1 MTAQLKR
8 TLAYLLSFSLAG
20 FLLFLALQ
28 GVDIEELKIA
38 LKGAAYGW
46 LLPFIAII
54 LLSHALRA
62 WRWQILLDALP
73 DRQRT
78 GELKSVS
85 FKNAFFSVMIGYFLN
100 LLPLRVGEFV
110 RAANLANQEGF
121 RFSGV
126 FGTVVVERVVDVI
139 VLAMGILSLSFLF
152 YDEFLFLRKRILT
165 PALEMGE
172 GSAVLWPMIGVT
184 FIGMVCFFAYR
195 TLSTSQSVRLL
206 QLRRRLISILKSF
219 KDGVFTLLHA
229 PRRFALIMSTVA
241 MWFCYT
247 VMAYIPML
255 MLDMPARYDIVFIDA
270 WSIMILGAIG
280 IAIPSPG
287 GTGSY
292 HYITKLALVSLF
304 LVDDATALTYAVLAH
319 GVHLVIYIATGVI
332 ALFIQGT
339 TLKSLR
345 STALEPE

>member
-8 TLAYLLSFSLAG
+8 AVAYIISFSIAG
-20 FLLFLALQ
+20 FLLYLALK
-28 GVDIEELKIA
+28 GVDVDELKSA
-38 LKGAAYGW
+38 LKGASYAW
-46 LLPFIAII
+46 IIPFVCVI
-54 LLSHALRA
+54 LISHALRA

-78 GELKSVS
+78 GELRSVS

-126 FGTVVVERVVDVI
+126 FGTVVVERIVDMI
-139 VLAMGILSLSFLF
+139 VLGLGILSLSFLF
-152 YDEFLFLRKRILT
+152 YDEFQFLQKSILS
-165 PALEMGE
+165 PALDMGE
-172 GSAVLWPMIGVT
+172 NNAFLWPVIGLTMIGT
-184 FIGMVCFFAYR
+184 VCYFAYR
-195 TLSTSQSVRLL
+195 TLSTSQSVRML
-206 QLRRRLISILKSF
+206 QFRRRLISILKSF
-219 KDGVFTLLHA
+219 RDGIFTLLHA
-229 PRRFALIMSTVA
+229 PRRMALIGSTVL

-255 MLDMPARYDIVFIDA
+255 MLDMPAKYGIAFIDA

-345 STALEPE
+345 STALESE

>member
-8 TLAYLLSFSLAG
+8 TLAYLISFSLAG
-20 FLLFLALQ
+20 FLLYLALE
-28 GVDIEELKIA
+28 GVDIDELKVA

-46 LLPFIAII
+46 LLPFVAII
-54 LLSHALRA
+54 LLSHVLRA
-62 WRWQILLDALP
+62 WRWQILLEALP

-78 GELKSVS
+78 GELTSVS
-85 FKNAFFSVMIGYFLN
+85 FKNAFLSVMIGYFLN

-126 FGTVVVERVVDVI
+126 FGTVVVERVVDMI
-139 VLAMGILSLSFLF
+139 VLGLGILSLSFLF
-152 YDEFLFLRKRILT
+152 YDEFQFLRKSILA
-165 PALEMGE
+165 PALELDE
-172 GSAVLWPMIGVT
+172 GSTVFWPILGAT
-184 FIGMVCFFAYR
+184 FIGMVSFFAYR
-195 TLSTSQSVRLL
+195 TLSTSQSARLL
-206 QLRRRLISILKSF
+206 QLRRRLISMLKSF
-219 KDGVFTLLHA
+219 RDGVFTLLHA
-229 PRRFALIMSTVA
+229 PRRFALIMSTIA

-247 VMAYIPML
+247 VMAYVPML
-255 MLDMPARYDIVFIDA
+255 MLNMPAEYGVEFVDA

-319 GVHLVIYIATGVI
+319 GVHMVIYIASGVI